1 MDSMESTRKPDGARE
16 LGAAGPRVAPIGL
29 GCMGMSWIYAESGRD
44 DAESVRVIREALDSG
59 VGLLDTA
66 ALYGDGHNERLD
78 PVRTVGVDARPA
90 RRGGAR

>member
-1 MDSMESTRKPDGARE
+1 MENTRQSDGARE
-16 LGAAGPRVAPIGL
+16 LGTGGPRVMPIGL

-66 ALYGDGHNERLD
+66 ALYGDKKHPPR
-78 PVRTVGVDARPA
+78 RPPGISA
-90 RRGGAR
+90 VACRGQP